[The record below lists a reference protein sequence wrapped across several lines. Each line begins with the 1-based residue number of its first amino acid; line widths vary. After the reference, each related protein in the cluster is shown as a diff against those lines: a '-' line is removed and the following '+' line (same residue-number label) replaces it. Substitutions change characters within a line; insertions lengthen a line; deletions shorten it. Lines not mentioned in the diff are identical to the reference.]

1 MFSLKLT
8 RWLLGY
14 VQFLVIGGSPERF
27 LNYCARAGIYLW
39 DIRGG
44 KNCGACVAAGHY
56 RELRVC
62 ARRAGSK
69 LKAVKRHGF
78 PFATMGIRKRK
89 GILAGSVLFAVV
101 IGLLSMHVWCI
112 EVVGNTTI
120 PTADIK
126 SELANMGITTGVM
139 KSQIEPQMLQQAL
152 MLKFPQVGW
161 LSVNTRGSTAE
172 VRLQEKVERPPLEV
186 KDVRPCNIKAAATGQ
201 ILALEVYTGTS
212 QVKEGDAVV
221 EGQLLISG
229 VVEDDKGFS
238 SLKHA
243 AGKIIAETNRTFTT
257 EVALKRSVIE
267 QTGRTVTQRSLNF
280 LGARVPLSFVIR
292 PDGNFRAEGVF
303 TELKL
308 MNAVLPLSL
317 YEENWIEEHSV
328 NVTLT
333 REQARREAEEQMG
346 QKLREEL
353 GDAKIISRSGSD
365 NIADSKL
372 IYTEIVKSEQNIAQE
387 SEILIN

>member
-1 MFSLKLT
+1 MGSLQLT

-14 VQFLVIGGSPERF
+14 AQFSVIGGSPERF
-27 LNYCARAGIYLW
+27 LNQCARSGIYLW

-44 KNCGACVAAGHY
+44 KNCGACVAAGKY

-69 LKAVKRHGF
+69 LKVSKKRGF

-89 GILAGSVLFAVV
+89 GILAGAAVFALV

-120 PTADIK
+120 PTDEIK
-126 SELANMGITTGVM
+126 TELTEMGITAGVM
-139 KSQIEPQMLQQAL
+139 KSQVNPQMVQQAL
-152 MLKFPQVGW
+152 MLKFPKVGW
-161 LSVNTRGSTAE
+161 LSVNTRGCTAE

-186 KDVRPCNIKAAATGQ
+186 KDTRPCNIKAAATGQ
-201 ILALEVYTGTS
+201 ILSLEVYAGTP

-229 VVEDDKGFS
+229 VVEDDKGLT

-243 AGKIIAETNRTFTT
+243 AGKIMAETSRTFTT
-257 EVALKRSVIE
+257 EVELKRTVTAP
-267 QTGRTVTQRSLNF
+267 TGQTVTQRSLNF
-280 LGARVPLSFVIR
+280 FGACVPLSLIGK
-292 PDGNFRAEGVF
+292 PEGNYRAEGVY

-308 MNAVLPLSL
+308 MNSVLPIRL
-317 YEENWIEEHSV
+317 YEENWVEEHTV

-333 REQARREAEEQMG
+333 REQARKEAEEQMK
-346 QKLREEL
+346 QKLQQEL
-353 GDAKIISRSGSD
+353 GDAKIISANSSD
-365 NIADSKL
+365 SVTGSKL

-387 SEILIN
+387 SEILIK